1 MRYGPDRRVAEIYN
15 NAHHT
20 LHSPRCAGPTRL
32 LIQWFDP
39 DGRSREIPE
48 DDEMGSWI
56 GGHPSLRRG
65 KQKDKLPDPIKVR
78 RSYPLDGLPSRPR

>member
-15 NAHHT
+15 NGHHT
-20 LHSPRCAGPTRL
+20 LHCAGPTRL

-56 GGHPSLRRG
+56 GGLPRFVGGSRRISC
-65 KQKDKLPDPIKVR
+65 PIR
-78 RSYPLDGLPSRPR
+78 